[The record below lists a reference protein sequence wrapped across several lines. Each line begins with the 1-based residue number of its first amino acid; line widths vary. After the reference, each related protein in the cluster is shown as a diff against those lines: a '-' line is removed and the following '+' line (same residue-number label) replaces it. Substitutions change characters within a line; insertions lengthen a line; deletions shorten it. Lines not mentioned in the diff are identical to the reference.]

1 MLSLER
7 EGGLASTAPVL
18 GPCFLGD
25 PGRQEGCV
33 GSRLP
38 ELWHRFKDVFS
49 VVCSSGTFLAS
60 LGSDSGR
67 LTLKAG
73 SLLVFGPRE
82 RQAWGLRASLSFL
95 SGRPRELP
103 AVSVLPRVVASP
115 SGTDGM
121 ALCATWTFGA
131 LLRGRWLCS
140 ALPGTGSD
148 SRARAWLFRKPGLCD
163 ILFIGL
169 CSINTRLSNLEAQGI
184 KMGKL
189 N

>member
-7 EGGLASTAPVL
+7 EGGSASTAPVL

-49 VVCSSGTFLAS
+49 GVCSSVTFLAS

-73 SLLVFGPRE
+73 SLLAFGPRE

-95 SGRPRELP
+95 SSRPRELP
-103 AVSVLPRVVASP
+103 AVSALPRVVASP
-115 SGTDGM
+115 SGTDGL
-121 ALCATWTFGA
+121 APCASWTFGA
-131 LLRGRWLCS
+131 LLRG
-140 ALPGTGSD
+140 ALAVLSF
-148 SRARAWLFRKPGLCD
+148 ARNRVRFTCPGLAFQETWA
-163 ILFIGL
+163 L
-169 CSINTRLSNLEAQGI
+169 
-184 KMGKL
+184 
-189 N
+189 